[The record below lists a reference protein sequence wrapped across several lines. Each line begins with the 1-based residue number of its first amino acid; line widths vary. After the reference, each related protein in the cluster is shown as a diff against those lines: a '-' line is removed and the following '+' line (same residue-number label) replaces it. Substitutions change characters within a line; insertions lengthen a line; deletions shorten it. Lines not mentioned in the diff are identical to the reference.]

1 MSGVDYSIIRQ
12 ELFLL
17 GDSLE
22 PDDVL
27 FFASNP
33 ETELNKFFEWDDKTA
48 AQKYRLH
55 QAKELMRNLL
65 SKDVPHE
72 CSIPFVSKVQ
82 KYVEIKSLKEAK
94 KNEKICASYPNPS
107 KNVSGYRTDDCIKHA
122 LKDAKNGECK
132 LLVWRE
138 VEVWHGF

>member
-48 AQKYRLH
+48 AQK
-55 QAKELMRNLL
+55 
-65 SKDVPHE
+65 S
-72 CSIPFVSKVQ
+72 S
-82 KYVEIKSLKEAK
+82 
-94 KNEKICASYPNPS
+94 
-107 KNVSGYRTDDCIKHA
+107 SGKRAYEESFK
-122 LKDAKNGECK
+122 
-132 LLVWRE
+132 
-138 VEVWHGF
+138 